1 MGSLSKIIGVTR
13 QTPPETNEA
22 MPEEIPAD
30 ISSIPLTTPAHEN
43 EEALLLSNSDEQQAW
58 APNPSAEWSHNYEDD
73 DAIADEV
80 TADPIWK
87 QRAIPL
93 FLTAL
98 LLAWTGFFL
107 WSARHELTQIS
118 DNMRGI
124 QLLGAWALPAS
135 LIGVIWLLML
145 RNSHSEA
152 RRFSQTALSL
162 RTESAALESRVRTIN
177 DEIAI
182 ARGFLAQ
189 HGKDLEAIGRQSSNS
204 MIEAANL
211 LGVALHDSEEKAKAL
226 EVVST
231 AATGNLEQLRKHL
244 PVVTSATKDV
254 TNQIGSAG
262 NAAQVQVKSLIAAL
276 QRVATAGTD
285 VRENIGDIEIR
296 AAEMADGLTANVGRA
311 TQALSE
317 STAITLAK
325 SNELA
330 TSVDAIAERLQST
343 MTATSGEIAGLIK
356 TSNVQMDQNIA
367 ATRSGVALMAQAVN
381 EQDDVVSKIVTR
393 LQNNIELCG
402 QKIAQID
409 EMATDR
415 STKLAFSLQTLSV
428 SSNDLNGSLA
438 ENSKNVD
445 ALLATSER
453 LLLALDTSGR
463 EIEETLPAA
472 LSRIDA
478 HFERSL
484 QLLSVAQEQTVAVEN
499 HGAQMFAK
507 SEELMN
513 AANANRT
520 NVEALLAESDA
531 QFVLRREQAETLAS
545 SLRETKEL
553 LADLSTGAS
562 ENAVQALQN
571 VKEQTQQAA
580 NDSKKIL
587 DTELADVS
595 AKMAEQ
601 SRAVLTDAVNAQV
614 SSLNVMIEDA
624 IGRNIAASQET
635 TQQLVSQIAQIESMT
650 SNLEARIHHNREQFE
665 GLDNDGFS
673 RRMALLTESLNST
686 AIDVAKILSN
696 DVTDTAWASYL
707 KGDRGVF
714 TRRAVKLLDAGEAR
728 AIATHYGEDPEFSEH
743 VNRYIHDF
751 ESMMRV
757 LLSTR
762 DGNAIGVTLLSSDVG
777 KLYVA
782 LAQAIERL
790 RG

>member
-22 MPEEIPAD
+22 TKVAMAED
-30 ISSIPLTTPAHEN
+30 ISSIPLTAPAHEN
-43 EEALLLSNSDEQQAW
+43 EEALLLSPDDAQQPW
-58 APNPSAEWSHNYEDD
+58 SLNPSADWSHNYYEDEA
-73 DAIADEV
+73 DAVDIPA
-80 TADPIWK
+80 APIWK

-93 FLTAL
+93 FLSVL
-98 LLAWTGFFL
+98 LVIWTGFFL
-107 WSARHELTQIS
+107 WSARAELILIPE
-118 DNMRGI
+118 NMRGI

-135 LIGVIWLLML
+135 LIGVIWLLTL

-152 RRFSQTALSL
+152 RRFANTALSL
-162 RTESAALESRVRTIN
+162 REESAALESRVRNIN
-177 DEIAI
+177 EEIAI

-211 LGVALHDSEEKAKAL
+211 LGIALHDSEEKAKAL

-244 PVVTSATKDV
+244 PVVTSAAKDV

-262 NAAQVQVKSLIAAL
+262 NAAQIQVKSLIAAL
-276 QRVATAGTD
+276 QRVATAGSD
-285 VRENIGDIEIR
+285 VRENIGDIEIK
-296 AAEMADGLTANVGRA
+296 AATMADSLTANVARA
-311 TQALSE
+311 TDALSQSTTATAAKSTEIAASVDALSE
-317 STAITLAK
+317 
-325 SNELA
+325 
-330 TSVDAIAERLQST
+330 RLQT
-343 MTATSGEIAGLIK
+343 TVTAASGEIAGLVK
-356 TSNVQMDQNIA
+356 TSNAHMDQNISA
-367 ATRSGVALMAQAVN
+367 IRNGVALMAQAVN

-393 LQNNIELCG
+393 LQSNIEQCG

-415 STKLAFSLQTLSV
+415 STKLAFSLETLAV
-428 SSNDLNGSLA
+428 SSDHLNGSLA
-438 ENSKNVD
+438 KNGTNVE

-453 LLLALDTSGR
+453 LLLALDSSGR

-472 LSRIDA
+472 LTRIDA

-484 QLLSVAQEQTVAVEN
+484 ALLAVAQEQTGAVEN

-520 NVEALLAESDA
+520 HVETLLAEGDA
-531 QFVLRREQAETLAS
+531 QFLLRREQAESLTK
-545 SLRETKEL
+545 SLRETRDL
-553 LADLSTGAS
+553 LTDLATGAT
-562 ENAVQALQN
+562 EDVVKALQS
-571 VKEQTQQAA
+571 VQQQTQQAA
-580 NDSKKIL
+580 DESKKIL

-601 SRAVLTDAVNAQV
+601 SRSVLADAVNAQV
-614 SSLNVMIEDA
+614 SGLNSMIDDA
-624 IGRNIAASQET
+624 ISRNIAVSQET
-635 TQQLVSQIAQIESMT
+635 TQQLVTQIAQIESMT
-650 SNLEARIHHNREQFE
+650 SNLEARIHQNREQFE

-696 DVTDTAWASYL
+696 EVTDTAWASYL

-728 AIATHYGEDPEFSEH
+728 AIATHYGEDPEFREH

>member
-13 QTPPETNEA
+13 QAPQPENEA
-22 MPEEIPAD
+22 MAED
-30 ISSIPLTTPAHEN
+30 ISSIPLTTPIHEN
-43 EEALLLSNSDEQQAW
+43 EEALVLSAEDVQPNW
-58 APNPSAEWSHNYEDD
+58 APNPSADWSHNQYEVEDD
-73 DAIADEV
+73 VIDIKSV
-80 TADPIWK
+80 SNWR
-87 QRAIPL
+87 QRATPI
-93 FLTAL
+93 FLSGL
-98 LLAWTGFFL
+98 LLVWTAFFL
-107 WSARHELTQIS
+107 WSTRAELLQIPTS
-118 DNMRGI
+118 MRGI
-124 QLLGAWALPAS
+124 QLLGAWSLPAG
-135 LIGVIWLLML
+135 LIGIFWLLML
-145 RNSHSEA
+145 RNSTSESRRFAKTALLLREESAVLEA
-152 RRFSQTALSL
+152 R
-162 RTESAALESRVRTIN
+162 VRNIN
-177 DEIAI
+177 DEIAM
-182 ARGFLAQ
+182 ARGFLVQ
-189 HGKDLEAIGRQSSNS
+189 HGQDLENVGRQSSS
-204 MIEAANL
+204 RMIEAANL

-244 PVVTSATKDV
+244 PVVTSAAKDV
-254 TNQIGSAG
+254 TNQIGNAG
-262 NAAQVQVKSLIAAL
+262 NAAQLEVKSLIDAL
-276 QRVATAGTD
+276 KHVSVAGSE
-285 VRENIGDIEIR
+285 VRENIGDIEAK
-296 AAEMADGLTANVGRA
+296 AATMADNLTANVNRA
-311 TQALSE
+311 TEALSATTQ
-317 STAITLAK
+317 TALSK
-325 SNELA
+325 SNEIASNVDAMAERLEGAVTKASGEIVELTKTSNTQLEQHISALRSGIAMMAQA
-330 TSVDAIAERLQST
+330 TSEQDATISSIVERLQSNVEKC
-343 MTATSGEIAGLIK
+343 GE
-356 TSNVQMDQNIA
+356 
-367 ATRSGVALMAQAVN
+367 
-381 EQDDVVSKIVTR
+381 
-393 LQNNIELCG
+393 
-402 QKIAQID
+402 KIAQID

-415 STKLAFSLQTLSV
+415 SSKLAFSLETLAV
-428 SSNDLNGSLA
+428 SSHDLNGSLA
-438 ENSKNVD
+438 NNSKNVE

-484 QLLSVAQEQTVAVEN
+484 ALLAVAQEQTVAVEN

-513 AANANRT
+513 AANANRSH
-520 NVEALLAESDA
+520 VEALLAESDA
-531 QFVLRREQAETLAS
+531 QFLFRREQAENLTS

-562 ENAVQALQN
+562 EDVVQALQN
-571 VKEQTQQAA
+571 VKMQTQAA
-580 NDSKKIL
+580 ADESKKIL

-601 SRAVLTDAVNAQV
+601 SRSILADAVNAQV
-614 SSLNVMIEDA
+614 NSLNTMIENA
-624 IGRNIAASQET
+624 IGNNISVSKET
-635 TQQLVSQIAQIESMT
+635 TEQLVTQIAQIESMT
-650 SNLEARIHHNREQFE
+650 SNLEARIHQNREHFE

-696 DVTDTAWASYL
+696 EVTDTSWASYL

-728 AIATHYGEDPEFSEH
+728 AIAAHYGDDPEFREH

-790 RG
+790 RN

>member
-13 QTPPETNEA
+13 QAPPETNEK
-22 MPEEIPAD
+22 MVEE
-30 ISSIPLTTPAHEN
+30 ISSIPLNVPAHEN
-43 EEALLLSNSDEQQAW
+43 EEALLLSPADEQQPW
-58 APNPSAEWSHNYEDD
+58 SPNPSADWSHNYVEDGPV
-73 DAIADEV
+73 ADEV
-80 TADPIWK
+80 TSTPLWK
-87 QRAIPL
+87 QRATPL

-98 LLAWTGFFL
+98 LLVWTGFFL
-107 WSARHELTQIS
+107 WSARSELMLIPE
-118 DNMRGI
+118 NMRGI

-135 LIGVIWLLML
+135 LIGVIWLLTL

-226 EVVST
+226 EIVST

-262 NAAQVQVKSLIAAL
+262 NAAQIQVKSLIAAL
-276 QRVATAGTD
+276 QRVATAGND
-285 VRENIGDIEIR
+285 VRENIGDIENR
-296 AAEMADGLTANVGRA
+296 AAEMADGLTANVNRA
-311 TQALSE
+311 TKALSE
-317 STAITLAK
+317 STTTALTK
-325 SNELA
+325 SNEITA
-330 TSVDAIAERLQST
+330 AVDAITERLQT
-343 MTATSGEIAGLIK
+343 TVTATSGEVAGLVK
-356 TSNVQMDQNIA
+356 TSNAHMDQNMA
-367 ATRSGVALMAQAVN
+367 AMRNGVALMAQAAG
-381 EQDDVVSKIVTR
+381 EQDEVVSKIVTR

-402 QKIAQID
+402 EKITQID

-438 ENSKNVD
+438 ENGRNVET
-445 ALLATSER
+445 LLATSER

-472 LSRIDA
+472 LLRIDA

-484 QLLSVAQEQTVAVEN
+484 ALLADAKEQTAVVEN

-513 AANANRT
+513 AANANRAH
-520 NVEALLAESDA
+520 VETLLAESDA
-531 QFVLRREQAETLAS
+531 QFLFRREQAESLTS

-553 LADLSTGAS
+553 LADLSTGAG
-562 ENAVQALQN
+562 ENVVQALQN
-571 VKEQTQQAA
+571 VRQQTQQAA
-580 NDSKKIL
+580 DDSKKIL

-601 SRAVLTDAVNAQV
+601 SRNILADAVNAQV

-624 IGRNIAASQET
+624 IGRNIAVSQET
-635 TQQLVSQIAQIESMT
+635 TQQLVTQIAQIESMT
-650 SNLEARIHHNREQFE
+650 ANLEARIHHNREQFE

-728 AIATHYGEDPEFSEH
+728 AIATHYGEDPEFCEH

-790 RG
+790 RN